1 MNAIHDQMTPQLSSA
16 MQQAYD
22 LVSSMGEL
30 VKRQVEDALDALKT
44 GDVDKAK
51 VVASS
56 DAKVNNMELSADKE
70 CTSILALHQPVAGD
84 LRMVIVLL
92 KAVTDLERIGDEAGH
107 IAEQALLVKSTDY
120 PRQWIENVA
129 ALGEKVISSL
139 AQLMDNFAQLK
150 VGMGKMDVDIDSS
163 WQLVDKDETINKR
176 SDALIEE
183 ILKGGWGEASNNP
196 QVCMSLI
203 WCVRSLERVGDH
215 VKNISQYLI
224 YLAEGT
230 DIRHNKGAG
239 RLVEIA

>member
-30 VKRQVEDALDALKT
+30 VKKQVEDALDALKT

-107 IAEQALLVKSTDY
+107 IAEQALLVKNTDY

-239 RLVEIA
+239 RLVEMA